1 MNKPGDTFCKIARA
15 NNTSLSEL
23 IAANP
28 DLDSQS

>member
-1 MNKPGDTFCKIARA
+1 MARA